1 MEFEYEKLLENAQ
14 AKIPEALHTQER
26 FEIPKV
32 KGHIQG
38 SKTIIINFSQ
48 IVETLNRDPQ
58 HLLKYLLRELA
69 TPGQI
74 DGPRLILG
82 RKIGSSL
89 INTKIEKYTTD
100 FVLCPDCKKPDT
112 KLQKEARITT
122 IKCAACGAK
131 HTIKAKI

>member
-1 MEFEYEKLLENAQ
+1 MESEYEKLLEDAQ
-14 AKIPEALHTQER
+14 TKIPKAMHTQER

-38 SKTIIINFSQ
+38 NKTVIINFSQ
-48 IVETLNRDPQ
+48 IVTTLNRDPE

-69 TPGQI
+69 SPGQI
-74 DGPRLILG
+74 DGPRLVLG
-82 RKIGSSL
+82 RKIRASL
-89 INTKIEKYTTD
+89 INEKIEKYTND

-112 KLQKEARITT
+112 KIQKEDRIMT

-131 HTIKAKI
+131 HTLKAKI